1 MNPPSSH
8 TPSNLYETGG
18 NPIENCKRQFR
29 AQLTLIK
36 RKKDAQVVAAAA
48 RGDNG
53 DGDADASGKN
63 ASSPTPPP
71 REPDWAAIAVA
82 EAAQKFGV

>member
-18 NPIENCKRQFR
+18 HPIENCKRQFR

-36 RKKDAQVVAAAA
+36 RKKEAQMMMAAASEDKEVA
-48 RGDNG
+48 EKEQKDK
-53 DGDADASGKN
+53 DQDK
-63 ASSPTPPP
+63 
-71 REPDWAAIAVA
+71 EPDWAAIAVA
-82 EAAQKFGV
+82 DAAQKFGV